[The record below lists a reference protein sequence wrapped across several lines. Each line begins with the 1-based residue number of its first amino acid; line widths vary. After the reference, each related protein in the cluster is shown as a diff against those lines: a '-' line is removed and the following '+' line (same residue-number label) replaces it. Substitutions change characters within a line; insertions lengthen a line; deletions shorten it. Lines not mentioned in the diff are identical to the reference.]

1 MLVKPSV
8 KLDDMNLLK
17 IENKGRVRVLT
28 FCRPEASNAFND
40 ALRSEVNAALAEAA
54 EDDSIGAVVLT
65 GEGKTFS
72 AGIDLKELAA
82 LTGGLTGGLPGA
94 PPGVA
99 SSSDND
105 SEQSIDADSDSAQG
119 GKSEN
124 AAEVATAGEAGSE
137 GTGDERASEQST
149 DDSWKLLQAL
159 QHFPKPLVM
168 AVNGAAVGLG
178 TTMLGFADLAFASP
192 QARFKCP
199 FTSLGVGAEA
209 ASTWLLP
216 QLLGWQ
222 NAMWLLL
229 SSEWAGAE
237 EAKEMGLV
245 FKVSETFLEDA
256 IAAASAIAEK
266 NMHSAVAVKRTA
278 MAWRHPQIN
287 DALSLEGKTFLEIIE
302 AAGN

>member
-1 MLVKPSV
+1 MS
-8 KLDDMNLLK
+8 LLK
-17 IENKGRVRVLT
+17 TQTEGRVRVLT
-28 FCRPEASNAFND
+28 FCRPEASNAFNHALRNEVND
-40 ALRSEVNAALAEAA
+40 ALGDAA
-54 EDDSIGAVVLT
+54 EDSGVGAVVLT
-65 GEGKTFS
+65 GEGKAFS

-82 LTGGLTGGLPGA
+82 LTGGLPDEQPGEQ
-94 PPGVA
+94 PGEA
-99 SSSDND
+99 SSSKGSGDEASG
-105 SEQSIDADSDSAQG
+105 SEASDKASSEASISEATGDA
-119 GKSEN
+119 
-124 AAEVATAGEAGSE
+124 EAG
-137 GTGDERASEQST
+137 
-149 DDSWKLLQAL
+149 DSWKLLQAL
-159 QHFPKPLVM
+159 QCFPKPLVM

-229 SSEWAGAE
+229 SSEWVGAE

-245 FKVSETFLEDA
+245 FKVSESFLEDA
-256 IAAASAIAEK
+256 LEAAKAIAEK

-278 MAWRHPQIN
+278 MAWRHAEIN
-287 DALSLEGKTFLEIIE
+287 NALLLEGKAFLEIIKATKSE
-302 AAGN
+302 A

>member
-1 MLVKPSV
+1 MS
-8 KLDDMNLLK
+8 LLK
-17 IENKGRVRVLT
+17 IENKGRVKVLT
-28 FCRPEASNAFND
+28 FCRPEASNAFNHALRNEVND
-40 ALRSEVNAALAEAA
+40 ALGEAA
-54 EDDSIGAVVLT
+54 EDSSVGAVVLT
-65 GEGKTFS
+65 GEGKAFS

-82 LTGGLTGGLPGA
+82 LTGGLPGEA
-94 PPGVA
+94 SSGEASDKADSEASDEGSGEA
-99 SSSDND
+99 SSSKG
-105 SEQSIDADSDSAQG
+105 SGGEASSGEASD
-119 GKSEN
+119 K
-124 AAEVATAGEAGSE
+124 AGSE
-137 GTGDERASEQST
+137 ASSDAASSNAEAG
-149 DDSWKLLQAL
+149 DSWKLLQAL
-159 QHFPKPLVM
+159 QCFPKPLVM

-229 SSEWAGAE
+229 SSEWVGAQ
-237 EAKEMGLV
+237 EAREMGLV

-256 IAAASAIAEK
+256 IAAATAIAEK

-278 MAWRHPQIN
+278 MAWRHAEISN
-287 DALSLEGKTFLEIIE
+287 ALLLEGKAFLEIIK
-302 AAGN
+302 ATKSDT

>member
-1 MLVKPSV
+1 MSLI
-8 KLDDMNLLK
+8 K
-17 IENKGRVRVLT
+17 IENRRRVRVLT
-28 FCRPEASNAFND
+28 LCRPEASNAFND

-54 EDDSIGAVVLT
+54 EDDSVGAAVLT

-82 LTGGLTGGLPGA
+82 LTGGLPGE
-94 PPGVA
+94 A
-99 SSSDND
+99 SNSDND
-105 SEQSIDADSDSAQG
+105 SEQGIDADSDNAQG

-124 AAEVATAGEAGSE
+124 AADAETASEVGSE
-137 GTGDERASEQST
+137 RTSDEGSG
-149 DDSWKLLQAL
+149 DSWRLLQAF

-229 SSEWAGAE
+229 SSEWVGAE

-256 IAAASAIAEK
+256 IAAATAIAEK
-266 NMHSAVAVKRTA
+266 DMASAISVKKTA
-278 MAWRHPQIN
+278 MAWRQAPIN
-287 DALSLEGKTFLEIIE
+287 DAISLEGKEFMDLISNRT
-302 AAGN
+302 A

>member
-1 MLVKPSV
+1 ME
-8 KLDDMNLLK
+8 LLK
-17 IENKGRVRVLT
+17 TQTEGRVKVLT
-28 FCRPEASNAFND
+28 FCRPEASNAFNHALRNEVND
-40 ALRSEVNAALAEAA
+40 ALGEAA
-54 EDDSIGAVVLT
+54 EDSSVGAVVLT
-65 GEGKTFS
+65 GEGKAFS
-72 AGIDLKELAA
+72 AGIDLKELAS
-82 LTGGLTGGLPGA
+82 LTGGLPGE
-94 PPGVA
+94 A
-99 SSSDND
+99 SSGEASDKAD
-105 SEQSIDADSDSAQG
+105 SEASDEGSGEASNEATSDS
-119 GKSEN
+119 
-124 AAEVATAGEAGSE
+124 EAG
-137 GTGDERASEQST
+137 
-149 DDSWKLLQAL
+149 DSWKLLQAL

-229 SSEWAGAE
+229 SSEWVGAE

-245 FKVSETFLEDA
+245 FKVSESFLEDA
-256 IAAASAIAEK
+256 IAAATAIAEK

-278 MAWRHPQIN
+278 MAWRHGEISN
-287 DALSLEGKTFLEIIE
+287 ALLLEGKAFLEIIK
-302 AAGN
+302 ATKSDA

>member
-1 MLVKPSV
+1 MS
-8 KLDDMNLLK
+8 LLK
-17 IENKGRVRVLT
+17 TETEGRVKVLT
-28 FCRPEASNAFND
+28 FCRPEASNAFNH
-40 ALRSEVNAALAEAA
+40 ALRNEVNTALGEAA
-54 EDDSIGAVVLT
+54 EDSSVGAVVLT
-65 GEGKTFS
+65 GEGKAFS

-82 LTGGLTGGLPGA
+82 LTGEQPGA
-94 PPGVA
+94 ASGSEA
-99 SSSDND
+99 SSDETSD
-105 SEQSIDADSDSAQG
+105 
-119 GKSEN
+119 
-124 AAEVATAGEAGSE
+124 EAGSE
-137 GTGDERASEQST
+137 ASNEGSREASSSKESGNERSSEASDAVTSDTEAS
-149 DDSWKLLQAL
+149 DSEAGDSWKLLQAL

-229 SSEWAGAE
+229 SSEWVGAD

-245 FKVSETFLEDA
+245 FKVSESFLEDA

-278 MAWRHPQIN
+278 MAWRHAEISN
-287 DALSLEGKTFLEIIE
+287 ALSLEGKAFLEIIK
-302 AAGN
+302 ATKADA

>member
-1 MLVKPSV
+1 MARQRSENT
-8 KLDDMNLLK
+8 DFLK
-17 IENKGRVRVLT
+17 TQTEGRVRVLT

-54 EDDSIGAVVLT
+54 EDESVGAVVLT

-82 LTGGLTGGLPGA
+82 LTGGLPGEL
-94 PPGVA
+94 PGVA
-99 SSSDND
+99 SSSDD
-105 SEQSIDADSDSAQG
+105 DREQSS

-124 AAEVATAGEAGSE
+124 AAEVATASEAGSE
-137 GTGDERASEQST
+137 RASDERASDGEAG
-149 DDSWKLLQAL
+149 DSWKLLQAL

-229 SSEWAGAE
+229 SSEWVGAE

-245 FKVSETFLEDA
+245 FKVSETFLEDS

-266 NMHSAVAVKRTA
+266 NMHSAIAVKRTA
-278 MAWRHPQIN
+278 MAWRHPKIN
-287 DALSLEGKTFLEIIE
+287 DALLLEGKAFLEIIE
-302 AAGN
+302 ANK

>member
-1 MLVKPSV
+1 MS
-8 KLDDMNLLK
+8 LLK
-17 IENKGRVRVLT
+17 IETKGQVRVLT

-40 ALRSEVNAALAEAA
+40 ALRSEVNSALAEAA
-54 EDDSIGAVVLT
+54 EDSSVGAVVLT
-65 GEGKTFS
+65 GEGKAFS

-82 LTGGLTGGLPGA
+82 LTGGLPGA
-94 PPGVA
+94 A

-105 SEQSIDADSDSAQG
+105 SEQRTDADGDNAQG
-119 GKSEN
+119 EKNEDAA
-124 AAEVATAGEAGSE
+124 AAETASEAGPEGGGDE
-137 GTGDERASEQST
+137 GTG
-149 DDSWKLLQAL
+149 DSWKLLQAF

-178 TTMLGFADLAFASP
+178 TTMLGFADLAFTSP

-229 SSEWAGAE
+229 SSEWVGAE
-237 EAKEMGLV
+237 EAKKMGLV

-256 IAAASAIAEK
+256 IAAATAIAEK
-266 NMHSAVAVKRTA
+266 NMHSAIAVKRTA
-278 MAWRHPQIN
+278 MAWRHAEIN
-287 DALSLEGKTFLEIIE
+287 DALSLEGKTFLDIIE
-302 AAGN
+302 ATRK

>member
-1 MLVKPSV
+1 MS
-8 KLDDMNLLK
+8 LLK
-17 IENKGRVRVLT
+17 TETEGRVRVLT
-28 FCRPEASNAFND
+28 FCRPEASNAFNH
-40 ALRSEVNAALAEAA
+40 ALRDEVNTALGEAA
-54 EDDSIGAVVLT
+54 EDSSVGAVVLT
-65 GEGKTFS
+65 GEGKAFS

-82 LTGGLTGGLPGA
+82 LTDEQPGA
-94 PPGVA
+94 ASGSEASSDETSDKASGEASNEGSREA
-99 SSSDND
+99 SSSKESGNERSSEASDAVTSDTEASD
-105 SEQSIDADSDSAQG
+105 SE
-119 GKSEN
+119 
-124 AAEVATAGEAGSE
+124 AG
-137 GTGDERASEQST
+137 
-149 DDSWKLLQAL
+149 DSWKLLQAL

-229 SSEWAGAE
+229 SSEWVGAD

-245 FKVSETFLEDA
+245 FKVSESFLEDA
-256 IAAASAIAEK
+256 IAAATAIAEK

-278 MAWRHPQIN
+278 MAWRQAEISN
-287 DALSLEGKTFLEIIE
+287 ALLLEGKAFLEIIKATKSE
-302 AAGN
+302 K

>member
-1 MLVKPSV
+1 MSLI
-8 KLDDMNLLK
+8 K
-17 IENKGRVRVLT
+17 IENRRRVRVLT

-54 EDDSIGAVVLT
+54 GDDSVGAVVLT

-82 LTGGLTGGLPGA
+82 LTGGLPGIEESSVA
-94 PPGVA
+94 A
-99 SSSDND
+99 SSGGDSGNSGDGDKYGSSDGND
-105 SEQSIDADSDSAQG
+105 SNTWD
-119 GKSEN
+119 
-124 AAEVATAGEAGSE
+124 
-137 GTGDERASEQST
+137 
-149 DDSWKLLQAL
+149 LLQIM

-229 SSEWAGAE
+229 SSEWVGAE
-237 EAKEMGLV
+237 EAKEIGLV

-256 IAAASAIAEK
+256 IAAATAIAEK
-266 NMHSAVAVKRTA
+266 DMASAVSVKKAA
-278 MAWRHPQIN
+278 MAWRHTPIS
-287 DALSLEGKTFLEIIE
+287 DAISLEGKEFMELISNRTE
-302 AAGN
+302 

>member
-1 MLVKPSV
+1 MSLI
-8 KLDDMNLLK
+8 K
-17 IENKGRVRVLT
+17 IENRQRVRVLT
-28 FCRPEASNAFND
+28 FCRPEASNAFNE

-54 EDDSIGAVVLT
+54 EDDSVGAVVLT

-72 AGIDLKELAA
+72 AGIDLKELAS
-82 LTGGLTGGLPGA
+82 LTGGLPGVEA
-94 PPGVA
+94 D
-99 SSSDND
+99 SSLTDG
-105 SEQSIDADSDSAQG
+105 DAAGDSDSG
-119 GKSEN
+119 GDDD
-124 AAEVATAGEAGSE
+124 GSN
-137 GTGDERASEQST
+137 
-149 DDSWKLLQAL
+149 DSNTWDLLQIM

-229 SSEWAGAE
+229 SSEWVGAE

-256 IAAASAIAEK
+256 IAAATAIAEK
-266 NMHSAVAVKRTA
+266 NMASAISVKKTA
-278 MAWRHPQIN
+278 MAWRHAPIG
-287 DALSLEGKTFLEIIE
+287 DAISLEGKAFMELISDRT
-302 AAGN
+302 A